1 MIHRVPLG
9 PVIPAPE
16 VATAQ
21 AQRCTLRMPSSP
33 HLGHFLCLGGGTG
46 YTVPS
51 LSPHCGPGCS
61 APSIAFELERGARG
75 QRHFPALSTPHLTSD
90 LGVGVGGTASRLC
103 TMSTPVQAGPWLPG
117 APAAAAGGSGI
128 RPLAPPG
135 VPARSGA
142 GSPREMHPL
151 CDCSQFFRRDHRFV
165 AGTVVVQNR
174 NKCLRVTFFLSP
186 FF

>member
-1 MIHRVPLG
+1 MEYDPPCSTWSSYPCPRRGDRPKLNAAPCACRPTPTLG
-9 PVIPAPE
+9 
-16 VATAQ
+16 T
-21 AQRCTLRMPSSP
+21 SSASAA
-33 HLGHFLCLGGGTG
+33 GTG

-61 APSIAFELERGARG
+61 APSIASEPERGARG
-75 QRHFPALSTPHLTSD
+75 QRHFPAFSTLHLTSD
-90 LGVGVGGTASRLC
+90 LGVGVGGTASHLC

-135 VPARSGA
+135 VPGRSGA

-174 NKCLRVTFFLSP
+174 NTCLRVTIF
-186 FF
+186 